1 MTAEDT
7 PRLRPD
13 ATFAT
18 VPTGVVAGRYRVERQ
33 VGAGG
38 MATVYRAVDQKYQRT
53 VALKVMGGGQRY
65 DAHGAQ
71 RFLREITI
79 AANLTHP
86 HILPLHDSG
95 EIDGMPF
102 YVMPFVDGPTLRA
115 KLRAG
120 GPLPVAEAVRILR
133 DVADALAAAH
143 AQGVVH
149 RDIKPENIM
158 MLGRSAIVADFGVAK
173 ALNAASGVGT
183 GDGLTTTGVTA
194 GTPTYMAPEQMAADP
209 AIDQRADLYALGV
222 VAYEMFAGATPFAG
236 RTPTQMTAA
245 IMTEEPPPLATK
257 RPDLPPALT
266 DLVARLLAK
275 DPAARPATAGEVID
289 ALDAIEISSPSVP
302 GQTAAKRTPRR
313 RSLRIVLGAC
323 AALLLAAGAFAI
335 RSRPS
340 ALPACGTAAL
350 DSLWAGGNAKSVAVL
365 PFTNTSGDTA
375 NEHFSDGL
383 TDALISALGKVCGLR
398 VAARA
403 SVFSLRGKEYS
414 MQQIGAKLGAATVI
428 DGGARRDGDRI
439 KVSASL
445 VSVKDNTLLWSDVYD
460 RQATDVFAVQ
470 DEIANAIVSALHARP
485 SGSAAPTLVGRPT
498 RDLDAYELYLRGKS
512 DAQTRDSARVT
523 SALAE
528 LRLATQRD
536 TGFALAY
543 ATLAEAYVRASTYT
557 FLPLKDAVSLAG
569 AAADRAIALDAS
581 LAEAYA
587 ARGFVLMQR
596 LAFADAETALLR
608 AIRLNPNLSMSHH
621 YYSLLLTME
630 GRVAAAV
637 HENDMST
644 LLDPLLPALNAHR
657 GVLLCL
663 KGDRAGARG
672 ALETAIASGPDQLSL
687 YYLGLVDAADGH
699 WPDAVVELE
708 SAYKRAPEF
717 TGVRSA
723 LAYAYARV
731 GKTKEAGAVVRP
743 DGETNDT
750 GIVERALREALVGN
764 VDRAYALLQGGRW
777 VTSINPV
784 PGIINLRA
792 NPLLATFRS
801 DPRYGA
807 LLREIG
813 LDR

>member
-1 MTAEDT
+1 MSADDT
-7 PRLRPD
+7 HPFASN

-18 VPTGVVAGRYRVERQ
+18 VPAALLGGRYRIDGPI
-33 VGAGG
+33 GAGG

-95 EIDGMPF
+95 EVDGMPY

-115 KLRAG
+115 KLRTG
-120 GPLPVAEAVRILR
+120 GPIPIAEAVRILR
-133 DVADALAAAH
+133 DVADALGAAH

-173 ALNAASGVGT
+173 ALTAATGAGVGEA
-183 GDGLTTTGVTA
+183 LTATGVTA
-194 GTPTYMAPEQMAADP
+194 GTPTYMAPEQVAADP

-222 VAYEMFAGATPFAG
+222 VAFEMFTGATPFAG
-236 RTPTQMTAA
+236 RTPTQQTAA
-245 IMTEEPPPLATK
+245 IMSEAAPSLAAK
-257 RPDLPPALT
+257 QPDLPPALV
-266 DLVARLLAK
+266 DLVMRLLAK
-275 DPAARPATAGEVID
+275 DPTARPATAGEVID
-289 ALDAIEISSPSVP
+289 ALDAIEISSPSLP
-302 GQTAAKRTPRR
+302 GQRAPAGVLRR
-313 RSLRIVLGAC
+313 RRVRFVA
-323 AALLLAAGAFAI
+323 AAGAAI
-335 RSRPS
+335 LLAGTGYAIWPRNPE
-340 ALPACGTAAL
+340 LPACGTAAL
-350 DSLWAGGNAKSVAVL
+350 DSLWAGGDAKSVAVL

-403 SVFSLRGKEYS
+403 SVFALKGKEYT
-414 MQQIGAKLGAATVI
+414 MQQIGAKLRSATVI

-445 VSVKDNTLLWSDVYD
+445 KSVKDDATLWSSVYD

-485 SGSAAPTLVGRPT
+485 RGGTSPTLVGRPT

-523 SALAE
+523 SALTE
-528 LRLATQRD
+528 LRQATHRD
-536 TGFALAY
+536 TAFALAY

-557 FLPLKDAVSLAG
+557 FLPLREAVSQAA
-569 AAADRAIALDAS
+569 AAADRAISLDPS
-581 LAEAYA
+581 LPEAYA
-587 ARGFVLMQR
+587 ARGFALLQR
-596 LAFADAETALLR
+596 GAFADAETALLR

-630 GRVAAAV
+630 GRIAPAV
-637 HENDMST
+637 RENDVST

-663 KGDRAGARG
+663 EGNRVGARR
-672 ALETAIASGPDQLSL
+672 ALETAIAASPDQLSL
-687 YYLGLVDAADGH
+687 YYLGLVDAADGR
-699 WPDAVVELE
+699 WTDAVAALE
-708 SAYKRAPEF
+708 DAYRRAPEF

-723 LAYAYARV
+723 LAYAYARA
-731 GKTKEAGAVVRP
+731 GRTKDADAIVNSLAQ
-743 DGETNDT
+743 TNDADL
-750 GIVERALREALVGN
+750 VERALHAALTGN
-764 VDRAYALLQGGRW
+764 VDRAYTLLQGGRW

-784 PGIINLRA
+784 PGVINLRA
-792 NPLLATFRS
+792 NPLLAMFRA
-801 DPRYGA
+801 DARYTA
-807 LLREIG
+807 LLRQIG